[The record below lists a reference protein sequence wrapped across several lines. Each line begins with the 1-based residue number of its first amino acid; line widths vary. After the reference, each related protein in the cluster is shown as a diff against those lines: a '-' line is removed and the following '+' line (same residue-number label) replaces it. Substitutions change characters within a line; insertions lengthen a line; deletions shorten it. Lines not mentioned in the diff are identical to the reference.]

1 MNAFLGIIGHV
12 NKHVLNQEFNCYI
25 CLIGTW
31 LCYKHVHVEMSW
43 VAFYVTS

>member
-25 CLIGTW
+25 CTW

-43 VAFYVTS
+43 VAFYVTL